1 MRWAEDKRQL
11 LGHGKHDAEDRTR
24 VKTFFIFICA
34 ARDVYM
40 KRVTKA
46 ALKTKKIKLDFTD
59 ALINRELSWLSFARR
74 VLALVED
81 RDLPLLERIKFAGIM
96 GMLHDEFAMKRMG
109 GLKRRMKRKKP
120 SRDGLSVEEELRSC
134 QIELHRQ
141 SRLVS
146 RLVHEELLP
155 ALAKVGI
162 SVLDYKDLNK
172 KQSSQMKRY
181 FRKSVNPVLTPLAV
195 DVSHPFPFIS
205 NLGLNIAVIVKDA
218 KKKQNRF
225 VRVKVPTN
233 LPRWIPLP
241 KDSGFV
247 PLEQVIAS
255 NLNLL
260 FHKASLIKCYFFR
273 VTRIAK
279 DDPWE
284 RDVLDGLEADLIPG
298 SIIGMVTNEL
308 TARKFSGV
316 VRLQVSKEMP
326 KRLQHWIAKQLKAD
340 IKDLESTEGL
350 LGLADLMKFQVNGYP
365 ELRDP
370 PHEPVSHPR
379 LRRVDPDNPA
389 EIFNEIRR
397 GDILLHHPYQSFD
410 GSTLH
415 FLRCAAIDPQVLA
428 IKLTVYRTN
437 SDSPALQTLM
447 EAAQRGKQVSALVE
461 ITARFDEG
469 PNISWGKRL
478 ERKGVHVVYG
488 MERLKTHVKSALV
501 VRAEDDGIRHYFHV
515 GTGNYHPGT
524 ARIYED
530 LGILS
535 CDPELGTEIATLF
548 NELTGAIKSPG
559 YKRLLIAPHNMFK
572 RFTKLIRREI
582 RHGQEGRPCGI
593 RAKMNQLQDP
603 RIIAELYRAGQAGVP
618 ISLNVRGLCCLRAGV
633 PGLSENIRVYS
644 TIGRFLE
651 HGRIYRFENGGD
663 PEFFIGSADW
673 MRRNLFSRMECIIP
687 VKDPH
692 IKQELEQIL
701 SVFEN
706 DNCSAWDMQPDSS
719 YVLRHPGKGDECR
732 AAQKVFID
740 LSSASDEKH
749 GSDPKYGRRRPS
761 GRQPDV

>member
-1 MRWAEDKRQL
+1 MKK
-11 LGHGKHDAEDRTR
+11 GT
-24 VKTFFIFICA
+24 KT
-34 ARDVYM
+34 
-40 KRVTKA
+40 
-46 ALKTKKIKLDFTD
+46 ALETKKIKLDSTD

-74 VLALVED
+74 VLALVAD
-81 RDLPLLERIKFAGIM
+81 PDLPLLERIKFAGIM

-109 GLKRRMKRKKP
+109 GLKRRMKKKKP
-120 SRDGLSVEEELRSC
+120 SRGGLSVEEELRAC
-134 QIELHRQ
+134 QIELNQQ

-162 SVLDYKDLNK
+162 PILDYKELNK

-241 KDSGFV
+241 KDPGFV

-260 FHKASLIKCYFFR
+260 FNKASLIKCYFFR

-284 RDVLDGLEADLIPG
+284 RDILDGLEADLIPG
-298 SIIGMVTNEL
+298 AIIGMVTNEL

-326 KRLQHWIAKQLKAD
+326 KKLQLWIAKQLKAD

-350 LGLADLMKFQVNGYP
+350 LGLADLMKFQVTGYQ

-379 LRRVDPDNPA
+379 LRRLDPDNPA

-397 GDILLHHPYQSFD
+397 GDILLHHPYHSFD
-410 GSTLH
+410 SSTLH
-415 FLRCAAIDPQVLA
+415 FLKCAAIDPQVLA

-437 SDSPALQTLM
+437 NDSPALQTLM

-461 ITARFDEG
+461 ITARFDEA
-469 PNISWGKRL
+469 PNMSWGKRL
-478 ERKGVHVVYG
+478 EREGVHVVYG

-501 VRAEDDGIRHYFHV
+501 VRAEDDGIRQYFHV

-559 YKRLLIAPHNMFK
+559 YKRLLVAPHNMFK
-572 RFTKLIRREI
+572 RFTKLFRREI
-582 RHGQEGRPCGI
+582 QHSREGRPCGI

-603 RIIAELYRAGQAGVP
+603 RIIGELYRAGQAGVP

-633 PGLSENIRVYS
+633 PGLSENIRVFS

-719 YVLRHPGKGDECR
+719 YVLRHPRKNDECR

-749 GSDPKYGRRRPS
+749 DSDPKYGRRRPS
-761 GRQPDV
+761 GRKPVEPK